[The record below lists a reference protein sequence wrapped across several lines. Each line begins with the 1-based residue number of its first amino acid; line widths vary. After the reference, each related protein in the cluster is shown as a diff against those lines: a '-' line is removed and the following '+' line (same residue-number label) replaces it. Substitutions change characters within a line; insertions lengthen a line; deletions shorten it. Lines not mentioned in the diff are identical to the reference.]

1 MSDIFN
7 RQSDVFGGSFTA
19 DQAKVTFPALAGG
32 GAEAG
37 LLMQSLQASYTQQ
50 LTRLYELS
58 SAAVYYVA
66 GRTAGQASAGRVVG
80 PRKVAGAFYK
90 TYGDVCNA
98 KTNTLHFSMAAGCG
112 DGQASRSSFTAHF
125 VVIQSV
131 GFSVGAAD
139 MLINEQIG
147 MIFSSFLYS

>member
-1 MSDIFN
+1 MPDIYN
-7 RQSDVFGGSFTA
+7 RQSDVYGGSFTA
-19 DQAKVTFPALAGG
+19 DQAKVTFPALTGG

-37 LLMQSLQASYTQQ
+37 LLMQNLQVSYVQN
-50 LTRLYELS
+50 LVRLYELS
-58 SAAVYYVA
+58 SPAVYYVA
-66 GRTAGQASAGRVVG
+66 GRTSGQASAGRVVG
-80 PRKVAGAFYK
+80 PRKIAGAFYK

-98 KTNTLHFSMAAGCG
+98 KTNTLHFSMSAGCG
-112 DGQASRSSFTAHF
+112 DGATSRSSFTCHF

-147 MIFSSFLYS
+147 MIFSSMLYN

>member
-1 MSDIFN
+1 LSDIFN

-19 DQAKVTFPALAGG
+19 DQARVTFPALAGG
-32 GAEAG
+32 GSEAG

-58 SAAVYYVA
+58 SSAVYYVA
-66 GRTAGQASAGRVVG
+66 GRTAGQASAGRIIG
-80 PRKVAGAFYK
+80 PRKLSGAFYK

-98 KTNTLHFSMAAGCG
+98 KTNTLHFSMSGGCG
-112 DGQASRSSFTAHF
+112 NTSGARASFTAHF

-139 MLINEQIG
+139 MLINEQIS